1 MTLEDIA
8 ASGSETAP
16 PTPQTPANTTPRRA
30 PGTPRVTRDLPAMP
44 PVEPAADAVAL
55 PEAPP
60 PRPGGRE
67 QGNGETAPTKAR
79 RASPAE
85 PPPASDGLSNGHAR
99 GSPGYQTVQAG
110 FGAGADVTI
119 PLGGPGYAPVGT
131 RANFH
136 RRRRRYLLYVRRSA
150 RARQAAR
157 SLGLARA
164 VMAIVV
170 AIAALVAVVTSG
182 AVSAGAGY
190 YQVRAADIAALNRT
204 VAAKD
209 SVRVYDANGIL
220 LYEFADSGVQHSVPL
235 AKIPVAVINAT
246 IAIEDHSFWDN
257 QGVDFNSIVR
267 AAYTNVVQHRISQ
280 GGSTITQQLIKQNVL
295 NSNESF
301 ERKIKEAI
309 LAFGMTT
316 QGVFSKR
323 QIIEMYLNSIPYGQE
338 AYGVDAAAR
347 AYFGYTDDTD
357 TGVSAAQRL
366 DLAQAAML
374 AGIPQNPNL
383 NNPLL
388 YPQHAHDR
396 QVEVLR
402 NMVELGYTTQS
413 QADTAAAE
421 SLKPGFFKPQ
431 PAPKNLAP
439 HFVNFVRDQLEQ
451 MVESGQL
458 RNLSRSGLNVY
469 TTLDLDLQNHVQDAI
484 KQHLYGDDRDDYV
497 GHRFIRDDHLTNSA
511 AIIADHHTGAIKVM
525 LGSVDYYSDKIDGQ
539 FNVATQGYRGPG
551 SSFKPIVYATAF
563 SKGWFPAMT
572 VSDMPTVFWDEGQNR
587 VYKPLNFNNHQFEG
601 NITLRKALQWSLN
614 IPAVKVMQY
623 AGVEDVQRNAMRMG
637 IRKWEGQWGLS
648 SVLGSLDVTLYDM
661 TQAYTVFA
669 NEGKYIPM
677 YSIDHITDGASSVL
691 FQHREVLP
699 VQVLSPQVAYMV
711 TSVLSDNPS
720 RAGDFGTCS
729 PLYLD
734 PSRDDC
740 FAHNGDSPNAWPAA
754 AKTGTGQDFRDDWTL
769 GYTMDYTMG
778 VWAGNNDHTPMVRID
793 GITGAAP
800 TWYRSLLY
808 AEQKLPKRAFPT
820 PSGMQKATYTSN
832 GVTSSDWFLAGPL
845 PPPNIGNSGPTV
857 VPCIVYHDDPNN
869 PWDFC

>member
-1 MTLEDIA
+1 M
-8 ASGSETAP
+8 
-16 PTPQTPANTTPRRA
+16 
-30 PGTPRVTRDLPAMP
+30 
-44 PVEPAADAVAL
+44 
-55 PEAPP
+55 
-60 PRPGGRE
+60 
-67 QGNGETAPTKAR
+67 
-79 RASPAE
+79 
-85 PPPASDGLSNGHAR
+85 
-99 GSPGYQTVQAG
+99 
-110 FGAGADVTI
+110 
-119 PLGGPGYAPVGT
+119 
-131 RANFH
+131 
-136 RRRRRYLLYVRRSA
+136 LYVRRSA

-157 SLGLARA
+157 SLGAARA
-164 VMAIVV
+164 VMALVV
-170 AIAALVAVVTSG
+170 AIAALVTVVTSG
-182 AVSAGAGY
+182 AISAGAGY
-190 YQVRAADIAALNRT
+190 YQARAADIAALNRT

-209 SVRVYDANGIL
+209 SVRVYDANGVL
-220 LYEFADSGVQHSVPL
+220 LYEFADSGVQHSVSL
-235 AKIPVAVINAT
+235 AKIPVTVINAT
-246 IAIEDHSFWDN
+246 IAIEDHSFWEN

-267 AAYTNVVQHRISQ
+267 AGYTNLVQHSITQ

-301 ERKIKEAI
+301 ERKVKEAI

-338 AYGVDAAAR
+338 AYGIDAAAR
-347 AYFGYTDDTD
+347 AYFGYTDDND
-357 TGVSAAQRL
+357 TGISGAQHL
-366 DLAQAAML
+366 DLAQSAML

-388 YPQHAHDR
+388 HPQHAHDR

-402 NMVELGYTTQS
+402 NMVEQGYITQA

-421 SLKPGFFKPQ
+421 SLQSDFFKPQ
-431 PAPKNLAP
+431 PAPTNLAP

-451 MVESGQL
+451 MVETGQL

-469 TTLDLDLQNHVQDAI
+469 TTLDLNLQNHVQDAI

-525 LGSVDYYSDKIDGQ
+525 LGSVDYYSDKVDGQ
-539 FNVATQGYRGPG
+539 FNVVTQGYRGPG

-572 VSDMPTVFWDEGQNR
+572 VSDMPTVFWDEGQSKP
-587 VYKPLNFNNHQFEG
+587 YKPLNFNNHQFEG

-623 AGVEDVQRNAMRMG
+623 AGIDDVKRNAMRMG
-637 IRKWEGQWGLS
+637 IRKWNGQWGLS

-677 YSIDHITDGASSVL
+677 YSIDHITDGASNVL
-691 FQHREVLP
+691 FQYHAPLP
-699 VQVLSPQVAYMV
+699 VQVLSPQVAFMV

-734 PSRDDC
+734 ASHDDC
-740 FAHNGDSPNAWPAA
+740 VAHNGDSPNAWPAA
-754 AKTGTGQDFRDDWTL
+754 AKTGTGQDFKDDWTL

-800 TWYRSLLY
+800 TWYRSLIY
-808 AEQKLPKRAFPT
+808 AEQNLPKRAFPV
-820 PSGMQKATYTSN
+820 PDGMQRATYTSN
-832 GVTSSDWFLAGPL
+832 GVTSTDWFLAGPL
-845 PPPNIGNSGPTV
+845 PPPNIGNGGPTT
-857 VPCIVYHDDPNN
+857 VPCIVYHDDPTN

>member
-1 MTLEDIA
+1 M
-8 ASGSETAP
+8 
-16 PTPQTPANTTPRRA
+16 
-30 PGTPRVTRDLPAMP
+30 
-44 PVEPAADAVAL
+44 
-55 PEAPP
+55 
-60 PRPGGRE
+60 
-67 QGNGETAPTKAR
+67 
-79 RASPAE
+79 
-85 PPPASDGLSNGHAR
+85 
-99 GSPGYQTVQAG
+99 
-110 FGAGADVTI
+110 
-119 PLGGPGYAPVGT
+119 
-131 RANFH
+131 
-136 RRRRRYLLYVRRSA
+136 
-150 RARQAAR
+150 
-157 SLGLARA
+157 
-164 VMAIVV
+164 
-170 AIAALVAVVTSG
+170 
-182 AVSAGAGY
+182 
-190 YQVRAADIAALNRT
+190 
-204 VAAKD
+204 
-209 SVRVYDANGIL
+209 
-220 LYEFADSGVQHSVPL
+220 
-235 AKIPVAVINAT
+235 
-246 IAIEDHSFWDN
+246 N

-267 AAYTNVVQHRISQ
+267 AAYTNVVQHGISQ

-309 LAFGMTT
+309 LAYGMTT

-338 AYGVDAAAR
+338 AYGIDAAAR
-347 AYFGYTDDTD
+347 SYFGYTDDSD
-357 TGVSAAQRL
+357 SGVSAAQHL
-366 DLAQAAML
+366 DLAQASML

-388 YPQHAHDR
+388 HPQHAHDR

-402 NMVELGYTTQS
+402 NMVEQGYITQK
-413 QADTAAAE
+413 QADQAAAE

-439 HFVNFVRDQLEQ
+439 HFVNFIRDQLEQ
-451 MVESGQL
+451 MVETGQL

-497 GHRFIRDDHLTNSA
+497 GHHFIRDDHLTNSA

-587 VYKPLNFNNHQFEG
+587 VYKPLNFNIDQFEG

-623 AGVEDVQRNAMRMG
+623 AGIDDVERNAMRMG
-637 IRKWEGQWGLS
+637 IRKWQGQWGLS

-677 YSIDHITDGASSVL
+677 YSIDHITDGASNVL
-691 FQHREVLP
+691 FQYHAPLP

-711 TSVLSDNPS
+711 TSVLSDNPA

-734 PSRDDC
+734 PSKDDC
-740 FAHNGDSPNAWPAA
+740 LAHNGDSPNAWPAA

-800 TWYRSLLY
+800 TWYRSLIY
-808 AEQKLPKRAFPT
+808 AEQNLPKRAFPV
-820 PSGMQKATYTSN
+820 PDGMQRATYTSN
-832 GVTSSDWFLAGPL
+832 GVTSTDWFLAGPL
-845 PPPNIGNSGPTV
+845 PPPEYRQQRANRRPLHRLSRRSQQPLGLLLSGQTRLFAGKNETGASHAPVVRVSLARRSNLIRIAEIVERLQAVDELAVHVQIVLGVSALAAQRLVVVEILQGDTSLVEDALGDVDRRLHAHGKRDGVAGTRIHLDMPTV
-857 VPCIVYHDDPNN
+857 GVQYETGIVDIVAELMDDDAGEGRAQLEN
-869 PWDFC
+869 DRLEQVMRDRAR